1 MLKLSYE
8 INILKGIRTMKK
20 LIASLLLILT
30 LTVSLLLFSCG
41 GGGVDGDE
49 FQNVAVTDDGIL
61 SWTALNRAT
70 KYEVLNGKFGT
81 GAPSEETK
89 KPSFDLKKF
98 NFTSGEHEITL
109 LAIGKDP
116 DLGVEAE
123 FAVYEA
129 VVTVTDG
136 VYSIR
141 NLTFSDEYLSLKNFE
156 DADGVITNYIKP
168 QFYSDLAGAT
178 YTSLAKEIKINGD
191 NVWGLYSDSE
201 YKSEVAS
208 QTITG
213 LKRGHNYYYIKLN
226 DRNGTFLRGYKLD
239 FYILDQIEVKLYSAL
254 GSELATFS
262 VWERDPISVA
272 DLYSKVPSDSYIA
285 IGSKV
290 IERGAGTVKP
300 LKGDSFREISSDEYK
315 CLIHFDLSSD
325 GVLTAKK
332 GHDTE
337 NCTEEEIVIP
347 KTILGREVKVLGNGD
362 YSNPICKAKKI
373 TLPEGLVSI
382 SDYAF
387 NYSLVSVNI
396 PDSVTYVGLYAFDRC
411 RFDDMDCIEV
421 ETEGEYTRLFYIGK
435 WLVSAP
441 NGGAIREG
449 TVGIAYRFSN
459 VNIKLP
465 DSLRYFG
472 ERVFE
477 SCDLKGSSYSET
489 ENGFIYNGKFLVGS
503 TDELASGAQIREDT
517 VGIMRYALSRS
528 YRTDEFI
535 IPAGVRYI
543 HTNAF
548 GYGAT
553 DIGSLR
559 VLTDAFRYENG
570 ILIDKDMTRI
580 CYISKNVTRLN
591 IPDSVTE
598 VCEGTYAKITELHIG
613 ANVKTRLPVSSSYLN
628 TATVS
633 PENKRYTVM
642 DGVLYY
648 QTDKDSAYRGVLRLF
663 CATKSVSGNIT
674 IPEGVEEI
682 PLMTFDGNSS
692 LTGVT
697 LPESLTKIGRYA
709 FRGTSITKINIP
721 ASVTEIGLLAFV
733 GSSLTEITFADTNGW
748 EKSGGKPIDV
758 TNSEEIIAFLKTNS
772 SDAADLRK
780 STNN

>member
-98 NFTSGEHEITL
+98 NLTSGEHEITL
-109 LAIGKDP
+109 LAIGKNP

-239 FYILDQIEVKLYSAL
+239 FYILDRIEVKLYSAL

-325 GVLTAKK
+325 GVLTAKE
-332 GHDTE
+332 GHDAE
-337 NCTEEEIVIP
+337 KCTEEEIVIP
-347 KTILGREVKVLGNGD
+347 KTILGREVKMLGNGD

-396 PDSVTYVGLYAFDRC
+396 PDSVTYVSPYAFDRC

-421 ETEGEYTRLFYIGK
+421 ETEGEYTRHLYIGK
-435 WLVSAP
+435 WLVGVRS
-441 NGGAIREG
+441 GGEIREG
-449 TVGIAYRFSN
+449 TVGIACHLYSD
-459 VNIKLP
+459 VKLP
-465 DSLRYFG
+465 ASLRYFD

-477 SCDLKGSSYSET
+477 NRNLRDNSYNET

-517 VGIMRYALSRS
+517 VGIMRYALSTS

-543 HTNAF
+543 HQNAF
-548 GYGAT
+548 GYGVT

-598 VCEGTYAKITELHIG
+598 VCERTYAKITELHIG
-613 ANVKTRLPVSSSYLN
+613 ANVKTKLPVAFD
-628 TATVS
+628 TAITIS
-633 PENKRYTVM
+633 PQNKRFIFK
-642 DGVLYY
+642 DGILYY
-648 QTDKDSAYRGVLRLF
+648 WSDKNSYYNGALMFHTV
-663 CATKSVSGNIT
+663 TKSVSGNIE
-674 IPEGVEEI
+674 IPEGVTEI
-682 PLMTFDGNSS
+682 PSSVFDGNSS

-697 LPESLTKIGRYA
+697 LPESLIKIGWYA

-721 ASVTEIGLLAFV
+721 ASVTEIGDRAFA
-733 GSSLTEITFADTNGW
+733 GSALTEITFADTKGWKNRNG
-748 EKSGGKPIDV
+748 EPVDV
-758 TNSEEIIAFLKTNS
+758 TNSEAIVALLKSDNS
-772 SDAADLRK
+772 GNNALRK

>member
-1 MLKLSYE
+1 
-8 INILKGIRTMKK
+8 MKK

-109 LAIGKDP
+109 LAIGKNP

-272 DLYSKVPSDSYIA
+272 DLYSKVPADSYIA

-315 CLIHFDLSSD
+315 CLLHFDLSSD
-325 GVLTAKK
+325 GVLTAKE
-332 GHDTE
+332 GHDAE
-337 NCTEEEIVIP
+337 KCTEEEIVIP
-347 KTILGREVKVLGNGD
+347 KTILGREVKVLGDGGYRSVCNV
-362 YSNPICKAKKI
+362 KRI

-387 NYSLVSVNI
+387 DSSLVSVNI
-396 PDSVTYVGLYAFDRC
+396 PDSVTYISPTTFKRC
-411 RFDDMDCIEV
+411 HNMDCTEV
-421 ETEGEYTRLFYIGK
+421 ETEGEYKELIYIGK

-449 TVGIAYRFSN
+449 TVGIAYKFSN
-459 VNIKLP
+459 DNIKLP
-465 DSLRYFG
+465 DSLRYFD
-472 ERVFE
+472 ELVFE
-477 SCDLKGSSYSET
+477 NCHLEDSSYSET

-503 TDELASGAQIREDT
+503 TDELASGMQIREDT
-517 VGIMRYALSRS
+517 AGIMRYALLRS
-528 YRTDEFI
+528 YGTGSYSTDEFA
-535 IPAGVRYI
+535 IPASVRYI
-543 HTNAF
+543 HANAF
-548 GYGAT
+548 YGAT
-553 DIGSLR
+553 IGSFR
-559 VLTDAFRYENG
+559 VLGDAFKYENG
-570 ILIDKDMTRI
+570 LLTDKDMTRI
-580 CYISKNVTRLN
+580 CYISKDVTRLI

-598 VCEGTYAKITELHIG
+598 VCEGTYAEITELHIG
-613 ANVKTRLPVSSSYLN
+613 ANVKTKLPVAFD
-628 TATVS
+628 TAITIS
-633 PENKRYTVM
+633 PQNKRFIFK
-642 DGVLYY
+642 DGILYY
-648 QTDKDSAYRGVLRLF
+648 WSDKNSRYNGALIFHTV
-663 CATKSVSGNIT
+663 TKSVSGNIE

-682 PLMTFDGNSS
+682 PSNEFDGNSS

-697 LPESLTKIGRYA
+697 LPESLIKIGWYA

-721 ASVTEIGLLAFV
+721 ASVTEIGDRAFA
-733 GSSLTEITFADTNGW
+733 GSALTEITFADTKGWKNRNG
-748 EKSGGKPIDV
+748 EPVDV
-758 TNSEEIIAFLKTNS
+758 TNSEAIVALLKSDNS
-772 SDAADLRK
+772 GNNALKK
-780 STNN
+780 STDN

>member
-1 MLKLSYE
+1 M
-8 INILKGIRTMKK
+8 
-20 LIASLLLILT
+20 
-30 LTVSLLLFSCG
+30 
-41 GGGVDGDE
+41 
-49 FQNVAVTDDGIL
+49 
-61 SWTALNRAT
+61 
-70 KYEVLNGKFGT
+70 
-81 GAPSEETK
+81 
-89 KPSFDLKKF
+89 
-98 NFTSGEHEITL
+98 
-109 LAIGKDP
+109 
-116 DLGVEAE
+116 
-123 FAVYEA
+123 
-129 VVTVTDG
+129 
-136 VYSIR
+136 
-141 NLTFSDEYLSLKNFE
+141 
-156 DADGVITNYIKP
+156 
-168 QFYSDLAGAT
+168 
-178 YTSLAKEIKINGD
+178 
-191 NVWGLYSDSE
+191 
-201 YKSEVAS
+201 
-208 QTITG
+208 
-213 LKRGHNYYYIKLN
+213 
-226 DRNGTFLRGYKLD
+226 
-239 FYILDQIEVKLYSAL
+239 
-254 GSELATFS
+254 
-262 VWERDPISVA
+262 
-272 DLYSKVPSDSYIA
+272 
-285 IGSKV
+285 
-290 IERGAGTVKP
+290 
-300 LKGDSFREISSDEYK
+300 
-315 CLIHFDLSSD
+315 
-325 GVLTAKK
+325 LTAKK

-362 YSNPICKAKKI
+362 YPICKAKKI

-387 NYSLVSVNI
+387 NFSLVSVNI
-396 PDSVTYVGLYAFDRC
+396 PDSVTYVGPYAFDRC
-411 RFDDMDCIEV
+411 RFDDMDGVEV

-543 HTNAF
+543 HQNAF
-548 GYGAT
+548 GYGVT

-580 CYISKNVTRLN
+580 CYISKNVTRLI

-598 VCEGTYAKITELHIG
+598 VCEGTYAEITELHIG
-613 ANVKTRLPVSSSYLN
+613 ANVKTKLPVAFD
-628 TATVS
+628 TAITIS
-633 PENKRYTVM
+633 PQNKRFIFK
-642 DGVLYY
+642 DGILYY
-648 QTDKDSAYRGVLRLF
+648 WSDKNSRYNGALIFHTV
-663 CATKSVSGNIT
+663 TKSVSGNIE

-682 PLMTFDGNSS
+682 PSNEFDGNSS

-697 LPESLTKIGRYA
+697 LPESLIKIGWYA

-721 ASVTEIGLLAFV
+721 ASVTEIGDRAFA
-733 GSSLTEITFADTNGW
+733 GSALTEITFADTKGWKNRNG
-748 EKSGGKPIDV
+748 EPVDI
-758 TNSEEIIAFLKTNS
+758 TNSEAIVALLKSDNS
-772 SDAADLRK
+772 GNNALKK
-780 STNN
+780 STDN

>member
-1 MLKLSYE
+1 MLKLLCK
-8 INILKGIRTMKK
+8 INISKGTRIMKK
-20 LIASLLLILT
+20 LLASILLILT

-49 FQNVAVTDDGIL
+49 FLNVAVTDDGIL

-81 GAPSEETK
+81 GAPSEETT

-98 NFTSGEHEITL
+98 NLTAGEHDITL

-129 VVTVTDG
+129 VVTVADG

-141 NLTFSDEYLSLKNFE
+141 SLTFSDEFLSLKNFE

-168 QFYSDLAGAT
+168 QFYSDMVGAT
-178 YTSLAKEIKINGD
+178 YTSLTKEIKINGD

-226 DRNGTFLRGYKLD
+226 DRNGTFLRGYTID

-272 DLYSKVPSDSYIA
+272 DLYSKVASDSYIA
-285 IGSKV
+285 IGTKV

-300 LKGDSFREISSDEYK
+300 MKGDSFREITANEYK
-315 CLIHFDLSSD
+315 CLLHFDLSSD
-325 GVLTAKK
+325 GVLTAKD

-347 KTILGREVKVLGNGD
+347 KTILGREVRVLGNGD
-362 YSNPICKAKKI
+362 YRNPICKAKKI
-373 TLPEGLVSI
+373 ILPEGLVSI

-396 PDSVTYVGLYAFDRC
+396 PDSVTYIGSYAFDRC
-411 RFDDMDCIEV
+411 NFDNMDCTEV
-421 ETEGEYTRLFYIGK
+421 ETEDKYKELIYIGK
-435 WLVSAP
+435 WLVSAK
-441 NGGAIREG
+441 NGGTIREG
-449 TVGIAYRFSN
+449 TVGIACELSSSD
-459 VNIKLP
+459 IKLP
-465 DSLRYFG
+465 ASLRYFD
-472 ERVFE
+472 EQVFE
-477 SCDLKGSSYSET
+477 RCNLADISYNET

-503 TDELASGAQIREDT
+503 TDELASGAKIREDT

-528 YRTDEFI
+528 YSTDEFI
-535 IPAGVRYI
+535 IPASVRYI
-543 HTNAF
+543 HTQAF
-548 GYGAT
+548 GNGAS
-553 DIGSLR
+553 DIGSFR
-559 VLTDAFRYENG
+559 VLTDAFKYENG

-580 CYISKNVTRLN
+580 CYVSKNMTKLT
-591 IPDSVTE
+591 IPDSVIA
-598 VCEGTYAKITELHIG
+598 VCNETCANIAELYIG
-613 ANVKTRLPVSSSYLN
+613 AKVQGDLPISSNYIN
-628 TATVS
+628 TVTVS
-633 PENKRYTVM
+633 PENQRYTVR

-648 QTDKDSAYRGVLRLF
+648 QTDKDSVYQGALRILLI
-663 CATKSVSGNIT
+663 TKSASGNIT
-674 IPEGVEEI
+674 IPEGVTEI
-682 PLMTFDGNSS
+682 PSSVFAGNSS
-692 LTGVT
+692 ITGVT
-697 LPESLTKIGRYA
+697 LPESLTEIDWYA

-721 ASVTEIGLLAFV
+721 ASVTEIGFHAFV
-733 GSSLTEITFADTNGW
+733 GSALTEITFADTKGW
-748 EKSGGKPIDV
+748 KDSKGNPIDV
-758 TNSEEIIAFLKTNS
+758 TNSEAIVAYLKSDNS
-772 SDAADLRK
+772 DDNALKK
-780 STNN
+780 STDS

>member
-1 MLKLSYE
+1 MLKLSCE

-98 NFTSGEHEITL
+98 NLTSGEHEITL

-239 FYILDQIEVKLYSAL
+239 FYILDKIDVKLYSAL

-262 VWERDPISVA
+262 IWERDPISVA

-315 CLIHFDLSSD
+315 CLLHFDLSSD
-325 GVLTAKK
+325 GVLTAKE
-332 GHDTE
+332 GHDAE
-337 NCTEEEIVIP
+337 KCTEEEIVIP
-347 KTILGREVKVLGNGD
+347 KTILGREVKVLGDGGYRGVCNV
-362 YSNPICKAKKI
+362 KRI

-387 NYSLVSVNI
+387 NSSLVSVNI
-396 PDSVTYVGLYAFDRC
+396 PDSVTYISPTAFKWC
-411 RFDDMDCIEV
+411 HNMDCTEV
-421 ETEGEYTRLFYIGK
+421 ESVDGRSLVYIGK
-435 WLVSAP
+435 WLVEAK
-441 NGGAIREG
+441 NGGVIREG
-449 TVGIAYRFSN
+449 TVGIACEIPYS
-459 VNIKLP
+459 NIKLP
-465 DSLRYFG
+465 ASLRYFD

-477 SCDLKGSSYSET
+477 SSNLKDSSYSET

-517 VGIMRYALSRS
+517 VGIMLYALSRS
-528 YRTDEFI
+528 YSTDEFI
-535 IPAGVRYI
+535 IPASVRYI
-543 HTNAF
+543 HQNAF
-548 GYGAT
+548 GYGVT

-570 ILIDKDMTRI
+570 LLTDKDMTRI

-598 VCEGTYAKITELHIG
+598 ICEGTRAKITELHIG
-613 ANVKTRLPVSSSYLN
+613 ANVKTKLPIASDTVI
-628 TATVS
+628 TVS
-633 PENKRYTVM
+633 PQNKRFIFK
-642 DGVLYY
+642 DGILYY
-648 QTDKDSAYRGVLRLF
+648 WSDRNSPYRGALIFHTV
-663 CATKSVSGNIT
+663 TKSVSGNIE
-674 IPEGVEEI
+674 IPEGVTQI
-682 PLMTFDGNSS
+682 PSNAFKENSS

-697 LPESLTKIGRYA
+697 LPEILTDIGYSA
-709 FRGTSITKINIP
+709 FEGTSVTSITIP
-721 ASVTEIGLLAFV
+721 ANVTRIGNDAFID
-733 GSSLTEITFADTNGW
+733 SALTEITFADTNGW
-748 EKSGGKPIDV
+748 KYQNGTPIDV
-758 TNSEEIIAFLKTNS
+758 TDSAAVIAHLKNSEEFWNNLKK
-772 SDAADLRK
+772 D
-780 STNN
+780 TNN

>member
-1 MLKLSYE
+1 MLKLSCE
-8 INILKGIRTMKK
+8 LNILKGIGTMKK

-98 NFTSGEHEITL
+98 NLTSGEHEITL

-141 NLTFSDEYLSLKNFE
+141 SLTFSDEYLSLKNFE

-213 LKRGHNYYYIKLN
+213 LKRGHNYSYIKLN

-239 FYILDQIEVKLYSAL
+239 FYILDKIDVKLYSAL

-325 GVLTAKK
+325 GVLTAKE

-362 YSNPICKAKKI
+362 YRNPICKAKKI

-396 PDSVTYVGLYAFDRC
+396 PDSVTYVGPYAFDRC

-449 TVGIAYRFSN
+449 TVGIAHRFSN

-580 CYISKNVTRLN
+580 CYISKNVTRLI

-598 VCEGTYAKITELHIG
+598 VCEGTYAEITELHIG
-613 ANVKTRLPVSSSYLN
+613 ANVKTKLPVAFD
-628 TATVS
+628 TAITVS
-633 PENKRYTVM
+633 PQNKRFIFK
-642 DGVLYY
+642 DGILYY
-648 QTDKDSAYRGVLRLF
+648 WSDRNSPYRGALIFHTV
-663 CATKSVSGNIT
+663 TKSVSGNIE
-674 IPEGVEEI
+674 IPEGVTQI
-682 PLMTFDGNSS
+682 PSNAFKENSS

-697 LPESLTKIGRYA
+697 LPESLTEIGYSA
-709 FRGTSITKINIP
+709 FEGTSVTSITIP
-721 ASVTEIGLLAFV
+721 ANVTRIGNDAFID
-733 GSSLTEITFADTNGW
+733 SALTEITFADTNGW
-748 EKSGGKPIDV
+748 KYQNGTPIDV
-758 TNSEEIIAFLKTNS
+758 TDSAAVIAHLKNSEEFWNNLKK
-772 SDAADLRK
+772 D
-780 STNN
+780 TNN